1 MNSGDDEFERRL
13 KSDLR
18 RIESDERLARL
29 QSAIAELPAEQQEAF
44 MLLNIEELDVKDAAM
59 AMGCSEVDVTD
70 SLLACSACLAR
81 KAGRRMSSG
90 NDDFEQ
96 RVKADLRRIV
106 ADTSP
111 EVARADCGDGC
122 RSGA

>member
-13 KSDLR
+13 KSDLH

-29 QSAIAELPAEQQEAF
+29 QSLIAELPAEQQEAF
-44 MLLNIEELDVKDAAM
+44 MLLNIEEMDVGDAAI
-59 AMGCSEVDVTD
+59 AMGCSEDERED
-70 SLLACSACLAR
+70 SLLACSACFTR
-81 KAGRRMSSG
+81 KAGRRMSPG

-111 EVARADCGDGC
+111 EVARADIRDGC
-122 RSGA
+122 RRGA